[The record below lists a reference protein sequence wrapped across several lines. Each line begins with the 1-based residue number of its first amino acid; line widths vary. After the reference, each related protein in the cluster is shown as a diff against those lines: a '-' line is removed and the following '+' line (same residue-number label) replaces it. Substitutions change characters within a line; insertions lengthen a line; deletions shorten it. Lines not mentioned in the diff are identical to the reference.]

1 MILTI
6 CGVIE
11 HDDEVQGDQMEMH
24 ESIQGVHG
32 AMLSDMQDG
41 QKGRMT

>member
-1 MILTI
+1 M
-6 CGVIE
+6 E
-11 HDDEVQGDQMEMH
+11 HDDVQGDQIEMH